1 MYELQKTNNQDNDIK
16 KKIIRISQKIR
27 ELKME
32 ATSVGEQHKFASLQ
46 NINCSKQW

>member
-1 MYELQKTNNQDNDIK
+1 MYELQKTNNQDSDIK

-32 ATSVGEQHKFASLQ
+32 VGSEERRFMSVRSIGEVGE
-46 NINCSKQW
+46 